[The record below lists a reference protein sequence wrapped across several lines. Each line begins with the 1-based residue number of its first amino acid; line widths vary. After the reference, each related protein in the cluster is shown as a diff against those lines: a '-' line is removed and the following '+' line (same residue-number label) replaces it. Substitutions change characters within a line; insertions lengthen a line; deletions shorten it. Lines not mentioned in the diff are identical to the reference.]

1 MANYNFQ
8 FTNLSDGLPEL
19 CAAVLDRSAEVG
31 RTKELIATSITLHRP
46 EQREL
51 VLPGRNANIAAQI
64 AETMWVLTGKTSGI
78 VWLSHYLPR
87 AVDFADDGKHW
98 RAAYGPRLRNWK
110 GVDQVA
116 YVVNALRDNPQT
128 RQAVIALWDPEVD
141 ILPGLDR
148 ACNTTLQFTS
158 RLGALDMHVSLR
170 SNDVMWGLSGINAF
184 CWSSLQEIIAELLGI
199 GIGAMHLAAGSLHI
213 YDQHW
218 AKARRISEQRTVGS
232 YLHSP
237 AFSDVK
243 SLSQFDGLA
252 AKWFYYEELIRTGAT
267 VDVDAFPEPMLR
279 SWLRVLQ
286 WYWNNG
292 DVAYLAPLQGTRLY
306 AACLA
311 GVGPAT
317 PASAPDFLA
326 YVNALHAE
334 KHAAYGDSWKRR
346 GEPGILANIARKV
359 DRIDSGLDTSD
370 ETQADTAV
378 DLMVYLAKY
387 LCWLEGDKGDPDDVA
402 ALLRQVEQEAPHMLD
417 KSLFVDFD
425 ALWACTDRDE
435 KRVIARRMLLQSF
448 NLALSLW
455 SK

>member
-1 MANYNFQ
+1 MANYNFL

-19 CAAVLDRSAEVG
+19 CAAVLDHGAEVG
-31 RTKELIATSITLHRP
+31 RTKELTATSITLRHP
-46 EQREL
+46 EEREL

-64 AETMWVLTGKTSGI
+64 AETMWVLAGKTSGI

-116 YVVNALRDNPQT
+116 YVVNALQADPQT

-148 ACNTTLQFTS
+148 SCNTTLQFTS

-184 CWSSLQEIIAELLGI
+184 CWSTLQEIIAELLGVDV
-199 GIGAMHLAAGSLHI
+199 GSMHLAAGSLHL
-213 YDQHW
+213 YDRHW

-232 YLHSP
+232 YLDSP
-237 AFSDVK
+237 RFSGV

-286 WYWNNG
+286 WYWSG

-311 GVGPAT
+311 GVGPAALAPT
-317 PASAPDFLA
+317 PDFLS

-359 DRIDSGLDTSD
+359 DRLESGRDTSD

-378 DLMVYLAKY
+378 DLLVYTAKY
-387 LCWLEGDKGDPDDVA
+387 LCWLRDLDGGPADVA
-402 ALLRQVEQEAPHMLD
+402 ALLASLGDGRDGRDAITRDYECLCILTSTDAKLD
-417 KSLFVDFD
+417 GATVLAER
-425 ALWACTDRDE
+425 ALG
-435 KRVIARRMLLQSF
+435 
-448 NLALSLW
+448 LAKSLW

>member
-19 CAAVLDRSAEVG
+19 CGAVLTHGWEVG
-31 RTKELIATSITLHRP
+31 RTKELTATSITLRRP
-46 EQREL
+46 WEREL

-64 AETMWVLTGKTSGI
+64 AETVWVLAGRTSNI
-78 VWLSHYLPR
+78 AWLSHYLPR
-87 AVDFADDGKHW
+87 AVDYADDGKHW

-116 YVVNALRDNPQT
+116 YVINALRSDPQT

-148 ACNTTLQFTS
+148 ACNTVLQFTS

-184 CWSSLQEIIAELLGI
+184 CWSTLQEVIAAVLGVQV
-199 GIGAMHLAAGSLHI
+199 GSMHLAAGSLHL

-218 AKARRISEQRTVGS
+218 AKARRISAGS
-232 YLHSP
+232 WAESYDASP
-237 AFSDVK
+237 RFSGV
-243 SLSQFDGLA
+243 SLSHFDGLA
-252 AKWFYYEELIRTGAT
+252 DKWFWYEELIRTGAT
-267 VDVDAFPEPMLR
+267 ADVDAFPEPMLR

-286 WYWNNG
+286 WYWSG

-306 AACLA
+306 AACMA
-311 GVGPAT
+311 GVGPTA
-317 PASAPDFLA
+317 PAPDFLS

-359 DRIDSGLDTSD
+359 DRLESGRDTSD
-370 ETQADTAV
+370 ESQTDTAV
-378 DLMVYLAKY
+378 DLLVYTAKY
-387 LCWLEGDKGDPDDVA
+387 LCWLRDLDGGPADVA
-402 ALLRQVEQEAPHMLD
+402 KVLASLAERGEPD
-417 KSLFVDFD
+417 K
-425 ALWACTDRDE
+425 
-435 KRVIARRMLLQSF
+435 IARDYECLCILTSTDAKTDSATV
-448 NLALSLW
+448 LAERALGLARSLW
-455 SK
+455 SQ